1 MKVLIT
7 TDLFKP
13 SINGVVTS
21 IMNLEKELEKQGHEV
36 RILTVSS
43 NSTSYKE
50 ENVYYVKSMP
60 SHIYP
65 EVRVP
70 FSRANDMVKE
80 LIEWGPDVIHS
91 QCEFFSYGFAKRIAD
106 ATGASFIHT
115 YHTLYEQ
122 YTEYIPIGK
131 RIGRAALAKWMK
143 ARLKNVDTIIA
154 PTKKVENT
162 LYEYLS
168 LIHISEPTRP

>member
-1 MKVLIT
+1 MMKILIT

-13 SINGVVTS
+13 AINGVVTS
-21 IMNLEKELEKQGHEV
+21 IMNLEKELEEQGHEV
-36 RILTVSS
+36 RILSVSS

-50 ENVYYVKSMP
+50 GNVYYIKSMP

-80 LIEWGPDVIHS
+80 LIAWNPDVVHS

-106 ATGASFIHT
+106 ATGASLVHT

-122 YTEYIPIGK
+122 YT
-131 RIGRAALAKWMK
+131 
-143 ARLKNVDTIIA
+143 
-154 PTKKVENT
+154 
-162 LYEYLS
+162 LS
-168 LIHISEPTRP
+168 LIHI

>member
-60 SHIYP
+60 LPIW
-65 EVRVP
+65 
-70 FSRANDMVKE
+70 
-80 LIEWGPDVIHS
+80 LI
-91 QCEFFSYGFAKRIAD
+91 
-106 ATGASFIHT
+106 
-115 YHTLYEQ
+115 L
-122 YTEYIPIGK
+122 
-131 RIGRAALAKWMK
+131 M
-143 ARLKNVDTIIA
+143 N
-154 PTKKVENT
+154 
-162 LYEYLS
+162 
-168 LIHISEPTRP
+168 